1 MKKAL
6 VFSAA
11 FIILFIYSL
20 NTVKD
25 ASSIEMPTKSDGS
38 YEYIVEK
45 MDTLWDISESKL
57 EDAFLWPKLWNVNPH
72 IENPDL
78 IYPGTRIFI
87 PTREELMGAPPKVA
101 EKKIKKIKRKK
112 KKPESKFVFR
122 EEEKQRYIVNRELFI
137 SSGWISAD
145 FDGVGEV
152 SYALAN
158 RQMAGRDDIVYLK
171 ISDEEQNNKFF
182 TVRDIKEVKHPKTRK
197 TLGHQ
202 LRITG
207 ILEIIGEDNNMP
219 KARILES
226 FEQVQVGDSLL
237 PFKDIEPPL
246 VPDSFRSPKITGYFV
261 ESHSNSQILGEG
273 DVVFLDKGHEDGL
286 QVSDVFSAISDS
298 PPERPVGAIQIIS
311 LQPTTSAAVV
321 LTSSQEVFLGTK
333 WGNK

>member
-20 NTVKD
+20 NTAKY
-25 ASSIEMPTKSDGS
+25 ASSIEIPTKSYGS

-45 MDTLWDISESKL
+45 LDTLWDISESKL
-57 EDAFLWPKLWNVNPH
+57 EDAFLWHKLWNVNPH

-78 IYPGTRIFI
+78 IYPGTRIYI
-87 PTREELMGAPPKVA
+87 PTREELMAAPPKA
-101 EKKIKKIKRKK
+101 AAKKKIKRKK
-112 KKPESKFVFR
+112 KKPESKFIAR
-122 EEEKQRYIVNRELFI
+122 EKIKQKYIVNRELFI
-137 SSGWISAD
+137 ASGWISTD
-145 FDGVGEV
+145 FNGVGEV
-152 SYALAN
+152 SYALSN

-171 ISDEEQNNKFF
+171 LSGEEQSNKFF
-182 TVRDIKEVKHPKTRK
+182 AVRDIKEVKHPETRK
-197 TLGHQ
+197 ILGHQ

-207 ILEIIGEDNNMP
+207 ILKIIGEDNNMP
-219 KARILES
+219 KARVLES

-237 PFKDIEPPL
+237 PFKDMKPPL
-246 VPDSFRSPKITGYFV
+246 VPDSFRSPKIMGYFV
-261 ESHSNSQILGEG
+261 ESRTNMQILGAG

-298 PPERPVGAIQIIS
+298 PPERPIGAIQVIS
-311 LQPTTSAAVV
+311 IQPTTSAAVV
-321 LTSSQEVFLGTK
+321 LTSKQEVLLGTK

>member
-20 NTVKD
+20 NTAKD
-25 ASSIEMPTKSDGS
+25 ASSIGITTKSGES

-45 MDTLWDISESKL
+45 LDTLWDISESKL
-57 EDAFLWPKLWNVNPH
+57 DDAFLWPKLWNVNPH

-78 IYPGTRIFI
+78 IYPGTRILI
-87 PTREELMGAPPKVA
+87 PSREELMKAPPKVA
-101 EKKIKKIKRKK
+101 KKKVKKIKRKK
-112 KKPESKFVFR
+112 KGPKSAFVFR
-122 EEEKQRYIVNRELFI
+122 EKERQKYIVNRELFL

-145 FDGVGEV
+145 FNGVGEV
-152 SYALAN
+152 TYAPSN
-158 RQMAGRDDIVYLK
+158 RQIAGKDDIVYLK
-171 ISDEEQNNKFF
+171 MSQEEQGKKFF
-182 TVRDIKEVKHPKTRK
+182 TVRDVKKVKHPKTGEI
-197 TLGHQ
+197 LGHH

-219 KARILES
+219 KAKILES
-226 FEQVQVGDSLL
+226 FEQVQIGESLL

-246 VPDSFRSPKITGYFV
+246 IPDSFRSPQITGYV
-261 ESHSNSQILGEG
+261 IESHTNSQILGEG
-273 DVVFLDKGHEDGL
+273 DVIFLDKGHEDGL
-286 QVSDVFSAISDS
+286 QVSDVFSAIVDS
-298 PPERPVGAIQIIS
+298 PTERPIGAIQIIS

-321 LTSSQEVFLGTK
+321 LTSTQEVLIGSR